1 MVFNA
6 GLYDVQAAEVGGL
19 PRIAFRSRLK
29 ALSSGPGSAMTYVR
43 SRCRWRVDEFADL
56 VMRGALKRIGPVSD
70 PNDIDDFIYGLPPGR
85 AGCRRSTTQRMMM
98 TGRGVGKT
106 TRLKIRALHGLL
118 FGCTRVAVAIGA
130 SDEEAI
136 GWVDTIR
143 SWLENPPPAL
153 VAMFPALSFNAAQKK
168 IAITTRFGTSYLLAR
183 SFTGAMRGMNVQ
195 GRRPDAI
202 YLDDIEGEDKSI
214 TVKARDRNQIRL
226 TKKVLPLI
234 PLEGG
239 AEIWWVQTP
248 VHHDCVAVRAFKG
261 AEELR
266 GWTCRRVRVVKRWPE
281 CDPEGKASAGL
292 WAANKKIYF
301 DVDRYGEDQDAR
313 TEAAHRHYA
322 EHQAEM
328 DAGCI
333 VLDPV
338 RMPIDVAYRKR
349 WDVGETAWSTEFEI
363 DIRAPGA
370 GVFEPDT
377 WPRYR
382 WIGADRDIIRING
395 RELAV
400 RAMKLSAHYDPSDGG
415 DDGALV
421 VVGKLRGR
429 FYVLEVRL
437 WEGAKL
443 SQQIAAIPDA
453 LRHWVSVGLKALQW
467 EPTTGSASVVER
479 EIVTRLKEAG
489 VYVAIDRKHSTERKE
504 SRIVATLEPKASGGL
519 LAVSE
524 GFQSRHEAQIADFNA
539 SQRDNRD
546 DLLDALQRAVERLE
560 AVDGAIDAETAATA
574 LRRAGW

>member
-1 MVFNA
+1 MR
-6 GLYDVQAAEVGGL
+6 QALE
-19 PRIAFRSRLK
+19 
-29 ALSSGPGSAMTYVR
+29 
-43 SRCRWRVDEFADL
+43 
-56 VMRGALKRIGPVSD
+56 RIGPVSD

-85 AGCRRSTTQRMMM
+85 AGRRKSTTQRLLM

-130 SDEEAI
+130 SDDEAI

-143 SWLENPPPAL
+143 GWLEADLPVL
-153 VAMFPALSFNAAQKK
+153 SAMFPELMFSASKKK
-168 IAITTRFGTSYLLAR
+168 IAVTTRFGTSFLLAR

-226 TKKVLPLI
+226 TKKVLPLV

-248 VHHDCVAVRAFKG
+248 VNYDCVAVRAFKG
-261 AEELR
+261 EEELR

-281 CDPEGKASAGL
+281 CDPKGRASAGL
-292 WAANKKIYF
+292 WAENKAIYF
-301 DVDRYGEDQDAR
+301 DVDTYGEDQDAR
-313 TEAAHRHYA
+313 TEAAHEHYV
-322 EHQAEM
+322 EHQDEM

-338 RMPIDVAYRKR
+338 RMPIDAAYRKR
-349 WDVGETAWSTEFEI
+349 WDVGETAWATEYEI

-377 WPRYR
+377 WPRYT
-382 WIGADRDIIRING
+382 WVGEDRDILRLHG
-395 RELAV
+395 RELPV
-400 RAMKLSAHYDPSDGG
+400 RGMQLSAHYDPSDGG

-421 VVGKLRGR
+421 IVGKLRGR
-429 FYVLEVRL
+429 YYVLDVHL
-437 WEGAKL
+437 WEGARL

-453 LRHWVSVGLKALQW
+453 LRHWVNLGLRSLQW

-479 EIVTRLKEAG
+479 EIATRLREAG
-489 VYVAIDRKHSTERKE
+489 VSVAIDRKHSTERKE

-539 SQRDNRD
+539 GQRDNRD
-546 DLLDALQRAVERLE
+546 DLLDALQRSIERLE
-560 AVDGAIDAETAATA
+560 AVDGEIDATTAATA